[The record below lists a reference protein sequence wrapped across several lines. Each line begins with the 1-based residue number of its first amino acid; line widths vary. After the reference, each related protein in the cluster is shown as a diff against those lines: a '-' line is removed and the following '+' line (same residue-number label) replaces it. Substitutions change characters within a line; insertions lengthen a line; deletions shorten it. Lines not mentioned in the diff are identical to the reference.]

1 MPRQKKPRPTLR
13 SDGRYVCRYKG
24 QYFYS
29 YLSEGKTYKVWV
41 ENRDSIKTKLSILD
55 KYRLAG
61 VAGWRKGHETPD
73 VWDTIRTL
81 VKNR

>member
-1 MPRQKKPRPTLR
+1 MVHVEETENGYAITTKIETTLTN
-13 SDGRYVCRYKG
+13 VALCAV
-24 QYFYS
+24 
-29 YLSEGKTYKVWV
+29 YLHARVG
-41 ENRDSIKTKLSILD
+41 NRDSIKTKLSILD